1 MKLTTAK
8 TKQYALLVVKS
19 ATGGMTPADRKQ
31 FESLVVEMAKPEPRK
46 KAKAANKTKKATSK
60 PPSAK

>member
-19 ATGGMTPADRKQ
+19 ATGGMSPAERKQ
-31 FESLVVEMAKPEPRK
+31 FEALVVEMAKPEPRK
-46 KAKAANKTKKATSK
+46 KKASKAKAATPKAKKATPK
-60 PPSAK
+60 